1 MTVMKPGRSAD
12 APASA
17 SADDG
22 AYRTAQEGE
31 VQMREVHDE
40 GTVHPREGLTM
51 RPAIRHVAATTATI
65 LVFAVTATVFAVMA
79 PPAAQARVIDCVV
92 QPQPPQ
98 GACYEPVWV
107 NGQQIIMTFPQAGHP
122 LDPVPSAKTQPW
134 YILGPQTGTAQG
146 QSPGFFHDHVITTA
160 PGEGGFTPLLHGYLV
175 ICSPRGISTGAC
187 TYNWETPPGG
197 TAPIPLTQ
205 SVTGYDLTFA
215 ADIQAAASAGL
226 VILIDTGTVIIGTAG
241 PRD

>member
-1 MTVMKPGRSAD
+1 MRS
-12 APASA
+12 
-17 SADDG
+17 
-22 AYRTAQEGE
+22 T
-31 VQMREVHDE
+31 
-40 GTVHPREGLTM
+40 
-51 RPAIRHVAATTATI
+51 IRNVAATTATV
-65 LVFAVTATVFAVMA
+65 LVFALTATVLVFGLMV
-79 PPAAQARVIDCVV
+79 PSAAQARVIDCVV

-122 LDPVPSAKTQPW
+122 LDPVPSAKQQPFC
-134 YILGPQTGTAQG
+134 ILGPQTGTAQG
-146 QSPGFFHDHVITTA
+146 QLPGFFHDHVITTA
-160 PGEGGFTPLLHGYLV
+160 PGEGGFTPLLHGCLV
-175 ICSPRGISTGAC
+175 ICSSRGISTGAC

-226 VILIDTGTVIIGTAG
+226 VVLVDTGAVFIGTAG
-241 PRD
+241 PSS